1 MLSSVASLS
10 PYFSVCSI
18 DADVFMNAGLAD
30 RGASHFCLDAV
41 QVQGTVLTSAHC
53 YRVDGHLLVRRRSQW
68 NIIFMLAVAVISL
81 LLFGANIH
89 FFFMWDLKVV
99 VIEGNDYVACDIL
112 DQFVSFFIELARS
125 AKLHF

>member
-10 PYFSVCSI
+10 PHFSVCSI
-18 DADVFMNAGLAD
+18 DADVFMDAGLAD
-30 RGASHFCLDAV
+30 CGASHFRLDAI
-41 QVQGTVLTSAHC
+41 QVQGAVLTSTHC

-81 LLFGANIH
+81 LLSGANIH
-89 FFFMWDLKVV
+89 FFFTWGLKVV
-99 VIEGNDYVACDIL
+99 VIAGNDYVTCDIL

-125 AKLHF
+125 A